1 MAFARIY
8 SFKELEEIEEK
19 WKQETMKLIGM
30 VNKLKDDNKR
40 LNESL
45 AQTSSTIKQNDQL
58 SKRLYLSLWFERPVK

>member
-1 MAFARIY
+1 MFQ
-8 SFKELEEIEEK
+8 ELEEIEEK

-45 AQTSSTIKQNDQL
+45 AQTSSTLKQNDQL
-58 SKRLYLSLWFERPVK
+58 SKRALIHDTCVVQKSE